1 MKTNVNLTAN
11 EKAILVAL
19 VDNAEYSGDT
29 GTEYT
34 VSETA
39 QRIDK
44 SISSVNM
51 TIRSLAKKGLVNPCG
66 KDSYFDG
73 YITDEGFALVND
85 LKGEEKTGEVEET
98 GKAEKVENST
108 TTRRSKKEVG
118 DIHPNGK
125 WIWREYQP
133 GKFDWRTITPEEKKV
148 WDSIRTVDD
157 EDVWYCEIEQKFGEE
172 VAKSLYT
179 DEDIN
184 YPMMYRYAMRLSK
197 KVRKMITAKVGC
209 NPEE

>member
-19 VDNAEYSGDT
+19 AENGKNGDT
-29 GTEYT
+29 GVEFIIAE
-34 VSETA
+34 VALAVGKSNASVAMTA
-39 QRIDK
+39 
-44 SISSVNM
+44 
-51 TIRSLAKKGLVNPCG
+51 RSLEKKGLVVKSEGC
-66 KDSYFDG
+66 YFDG
-73 YITDEGFALVND
+73 YISPMGKNVVND
-85 LKGEEKTGEVEET
+85 LKGEEKTEEVEEAE
-98 GKAEKVENST
+98 KAEKVENST

-133 GKFDWRTITPEEKKV
+133 GKFDWRVITPEEKKV

-172 VAKSLYT
+172 IAKSLYT